1 MAIEDY
7 FKGSSQAY
15 GQLAGSLLA
24 GRRKEDKKEAKRALL
39 ASAVMNTFGALQNQ
53 QKQSIIDNV
62 NEVNTKYNDIFTNNK
77 EIYDNP
83 INVKNRTNYQLYL
96 EDGKSYLHDA
106 AVKRFNTDPDL
117 VRELGANPWLSVTKE
132 NLPEDDY
139 KKLIEIY
146 KGFKT
151 DEESKIKTLGEKPQV
166 KMTTFTKFN
175 EAAKNEFLNAMEAV
189 KNDPRKQGLVREAW
203 NRIFKTKKDDE
214 GELVS
219 TNDKVI
225 ELTKNLNDSKI
236 LRENQDRLISINS
249 SPENKEN
256 NELINIA
263 EQNQEN
269 NNLNKVT
276 YVNTEIERDTEFTT
290 NTGKLKLEKNNFKIK
305 VNKEGY
311 TITEED
317 IGKAIEYNETIPGF
331 PGLINLTPST
341 RKDLLTAIT
350 KIKNNKNFRPF
361 SAEVGLNVSE
371 QRAYALAL
379 NQSPAAM
386 MNNELKLRKTQAEIN
401 AVIKIDPADVVK
413 IYNNDVTKQRVE
425 SSVLSYM
432 SNERNN
438 DTFNYEGNLSTV
450 ERNGFVYNVIEGA
463 LQLQKINKNLSFD
476 DAVLQAIPI
485 QNTGIYKFKDK
496 GIFPVRQSKA
506 DIFRVEYVN
515 MEVVDF
521 MENKTLNDNR
531 DAKTAVEY
539 LNTKNYI
546 QNRIVNEDTKET
558 LVPTKDKEF
567 SQDGFRFFTIN
578 VGNEAAPQYLWT
590 YEKLPTQ

>member
-24 GRRKEDKKEAKRALL
+24 GRRKQDKKEAKRALI
-39 ASAVMNTFGALQNQ
+39 ASTVMATFGALQNK
-53 QKQSIIDNV
+53 QKQDIIDGAEAV
-62 NEVNTKYNDIFTNNK
+62 NEKYTDIFTNNK
-77 EIYDNP
+77 EIFNNP
-83 INVKNRTNYQLYL
+83 INVRNRTNYQLYL
-96 EDGKSYLHDA
+96 EDDEKYLHDA
-106 AVKRFNTDPDL
+106 AVSRFNTDPDL

-132 NLPEDDY
+132 NLPEGDY
-139 KKLIEIY
+139 DNLIDIY
-146 KGFKT
+146 KGFKI
-151 DEESKIKTLGEKPQV
+151 DEKNKIKKLGEKPQV
-166 KMTTFTKFN
+166 NMTTFTKFN

-189 KNDPRKQGLVREAW
+189 KDDPRKQGLVREAW

-214 GELVS
+214 GELIS

-225 ELTKNLNDSKI
+225 ELTKNLNDSRV
-236 LRENQDRLISINS
+236 LRENQERLVSIDS

-256 NELINIA
+256 DELINII

-269 NNLNKVT
+269 NNLDKVT
-276 YVNTEIERDTEFTT
+276 YINTEIGRDTEFTT
-290 NTGKLKLEKNNFKIK
+290 NIGKLKLEKNNFKIK
-305 VNKEGY
+305 VNKKGY
-311 TITEED
+311 EITEDD

-331 PGLINLTPST
+331 PGLINITPST
-341 RKDLLTAIT
+341 RKDLLTALT

-361 SAEVGLNVSE
+361 SAEVNLNVSE

-379 NQSPAAM
+379 NQSPTAM
-386 MNNELKLRKTQAEIN
+386 LNNELKLRQTQAEIN
-401 AVIKIDPADVVK
+401 EVVNVAPDDVTK
-413 IYNNDVTKQRVE
+413 IYNNKVTKPRVE

-432 SNERNN
+432 LNNKNN
-438 DTFNYEGNLSTV
+438 DTFNFEGNLSTV

-463 LQLQKINKNLSFD
+463 LQLQGINKNLSFD

-485 QNTGIYKFKDK
+485 QATGIYKFKDK
-496 GIFPVRQSKA
+496 PFYKRKSKA

-515 MEVVDF
+515 MEVIDF

-558 LVPTKDKEF
+558 LVPAKDKEF
-567 SQDGFRFFTIN
+567 IQDGFKFFTIN

-590 YEKLPTQ
+590 YEKLPIQ